1 MRPWWVIAVLGLGV
15 LAFWSC
21 GDKRLEQHFKEI
33 VEAESGYFRGS
44 SLGDPLDEVLERED
58 GKALVFQD
66 SAFAKFHFHYSDTE
80 YYEVSY
86 RFFEGKL
93 DEIHVQVFLGSEDE
107 GALVTGLFTD
117 WYAQRLGTAARE
129 SRGTLYFENQEVRVE
144 VFDES
149 PLYEAGVVRLT
160 ISYPQGSSAP
170 LVM

>member
-1 MRPWWVIAVLGLGV
+1 MRPLLAIAVLGLGA
-15 LAFWSC
+15 LALWSC
-21 GDKRLEQHFKEI
+21 GDDRLERHFKEI

-44 SLGDPLDEVLERED
+44 SPGDPLEAVLERED

-86 RFFEGKL
+86 RFFEERL
-93 DEIHVQVFLGSEDE
+93 DEMHVQVFLGSEEE
-107 GALVTGLFTD
+107 GALVTSLFSE
-117 WYAQRLGTAARE
+117 WYTQRLGIEPEE
-129 SRGTLYFENQEVRVE
+129 SRGTLYFENEEARIE
-144 VFDES
+144 IFDES

-160 ISYPQGSSAP
+160 ITGPSSGSEP